1 MKIFQGLEYI
11 RPEMKLYTQYIP
23 SGLADFCLVA
33 LVTASLSNCAA
44 FGRASLAQY
53 KATLKTIIKI

>member
-33 LVTASLSNCAA
+33 LVTASLSKCAA
-44 FGRASLAQY
+44 FGHALLAQY
-53 KATLKTIIKI
+53 KAT